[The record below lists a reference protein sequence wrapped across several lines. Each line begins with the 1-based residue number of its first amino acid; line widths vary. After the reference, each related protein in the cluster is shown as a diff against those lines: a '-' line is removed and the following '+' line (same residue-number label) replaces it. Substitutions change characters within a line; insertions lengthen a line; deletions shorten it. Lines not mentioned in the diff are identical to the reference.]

1 MDGAKMCKILIIED
15 DVDLQEGLAYSLEE
29 DGYSVVTAA
38 TMEAGEEQFGK
49 NACDLILLDCNLPD
63 GSGFEFCKRLRRL
76 AQTPVLM
83 LTARDSEL
91 DEVKALN
98 LGADDYLTKPFSLS
112 VLKARIHCLLRRSP
126 EPQLLY
132 SNGITLDKASCRV
145 WRGEEELSFS
155 YQEYRLLLYLME
167 NKGQVLSKAQILSQ
181 LWDGQGKFVDEN
193 TVSVNI
199 RRLRMK
205 IEKDPARPEMI
216 RTVHGL
222 GYFWRE
228 G

>member
-1 MDGAKMCKILIIED
+1 MSTVLIIED
-15 DVDLQEGLAYSLEE
+15 DMDLQEGLAYSLEAE
-29 DGYSVVTAA
+29 GYSIIAA
-38 TMEAGEEQFGK
+38 STMEEGEEQFRK

-63 GSGFEFCKRLRRL
+63 GSGFEFCERIRRL

-112 VLKARIHCLLRRSP
+112 VLKARIHSL
-126 EPQLLY
+126 
-132 SNGITLDKASCRV
+132 LDKAACRV
-145 WRGEEELSFS
+145 WRGEEELAFS

-167 NKGQVLSKAQILSQ
+167 NKGQVLSKDQILSQ
-181 LWDGQGKFVDEN
+181 LWDGQGRFVDEN

-199 RRLRMK
+199 RRLRLK
-205 IEKDPARPEMI
+205 IEKDPASPEII

>member
-1 MDGAKMCKILIIED
+1 MKGAKMCTVLIIED
-15 DVDLQEGLAYSLEE
+15 DMDLQEGLAYSLEAE
-29 DGYSVVTAA
+29 GYSIIAA
-38 TMEAGEEQFGK
+38 STMEEGEGQFRK

-63 GSGFEFCKRLRRL
+63 GSGFEFCERIRRL

-112 VLKARIHCLLRRSP
+112 VLKARIHSLLRRSP
-126 EPQLLY
+126 ELQKLY
-132 SNGITLDKASCRV
+132 SNGITLDKAACRV
-145 WRGEEELSFS
+145 WRGEEELAFS

-167 NKGQVLSKAQILSQ
+167 NKGQVLSKEQILSQ
-181 LWDGQGKFVDEN
+181 LWDGQGRFVDEN

-199 RRLRMK
+199 RRLRLK
-205 IEKDPARPEMI
+205 IEKDPASPEII

>member
-1 MDGAKMCKILIIED
+1 
-15 DVDLQEGLAYSLEE
+15 
-29 DGYSVVTAA
+29 
-38 TMEAGEEQFGK
+38 
-49 NACDLILLDCNLPD
+49 
-63 GSGFEFCKRLRRL
+63 
-76 AQTPVLM
+76 M

-112 VLKARIHCLLRRSP
+112 VLKARIHSLLRRSP
-126 EPQLLY
+126 ELQKLY
-132 SNGITLDKASCRV
+132 SNGITLDKAACRV
-145 WRGEEELSFS
+145 WRGEEELAFS

-167 NKGQVLSKAQILSQ
+167 NKGQVLSKEQILSQ
-181 LWDGQGKFVDEN
+181 LWDGQGRFVDEN

-199 RRLRMK
+199 RRLRLK
-205 IEKDPARPEMI
+205 IEKDPASPEII